1 MRIKEKDMKNESKLK
16 SLCEENINLIKSP
29 IKLSNKNIIKSLK
42 EAEENGSTALGAA
55 ILVSLSL

>member
-1 MRIKEKDMKNESKLK
+1 MKEKNMKNESKLK

-29 IKLSNKNIIKSLK
+29 IKLLNKNIIKSLK

>member
-1 MRIKEKDMKNESKLK
+1 MRIKEKNMKNESKLK

-42 EAEENGSTALGAA
+42 EEEENGSTALGAA

>member
-1 MRIKEKDMKNESKLK
+1 MRIKEKDMKNGSKLK

>member
-1 MRIKEKDMKNESKLK
+1 MRIKEKNMKNESKWK

>member
-1 MRIKEKDMKNESKLK
+1 MRIKEKNMKNESKLK

-42 EAEENGSTALGAA
+42 EAEENGSTALGPA

>member
-1 MRIKEKDMKNESKLK
+1 MRIKEKNMKNESKLK

-42 EAEENGSTALGAA
+42 EAEDNGSTALGAA

>member
-1 MRIKEKDMKNESKLK
+1 MKNESKLK

-42 EAEENGSTALGAA
+42 EAEENGSTALGLA
-55 ILVSLSL
+55 ILVSLSLLKMLK

>member
-1 MRIKEKDMKNESKLK
+1 MWRKY
-16 SLCEENINLIKSP
+16 NLIKSP

-42 EAEENGSTALGAA
+42 EAEENGSTALGPA

>member
-1 MRIKEKDMKNESKLK
+1 MRIKEKNMKNESKLK
-16 SLCEENINLIKSP
+16 LLCEENINLIKSP

>member
-1 MRIKEKDMKNESKLK
+1 MRIKEKNMKNESKLK

-29 IKLSNKNIIKSLK
+29 IKLLNKNIIKSLK

>member
-1 MRIKEKDMKNESKLK
+1 MRIKEKNMKNESKLK

>member
-1 MRIKEKDMKNESKLK
+1 MRIKEKNMKNESKLK

-55 ILVSLSL
+55 ILFSLSL

>member
-1 MRIKEKDMKNESKLK
+1 MKNESKLK